1 MNKLFV
7 ALTILSFLSCKSKTE
22 KIKPT
27 VNSISE
33 SIYASGTIKSLD
45 QYQAFATVNGI
56 IENIYVTE
64 RDTVKKGDP
73 ILSIANEAQR
83 LSKENAELAA
93 KFADFNSNQDKLNDA
108 QAMIELAKNKM
119 KNDSAL
125 YFRQKALWQ
134 QQVGSKVELE
144 SRELA
149 YENSKTSYNSA
160 QIKYDDLKRQLNF
173 TSSQSKKNLMIA
185 GKQESDFTLRSE
197 IDGVVFD
204 LLKEK
209 GEIVGLQT
217 PLAIIGNPKKYILE
231 MQIDEYDIFKL
242 KVGQPVIVSMDS
254 YKGQVFEASV
264 TKIYPIMNERSKT
277 FLAEAEFINPP
288 QSIFPNISFEANVV
302 LQTKEKA
309 LLIPRNY
316 VMNDSIVTKSNGDKV
331 TIKTGLKDYEMIEVL
346 SGISSDDE
354 LIKPV
359 Q

>member
-27 VNSISE
+27 VSSISE

-45 QYQAFATVNGI
+45 QYQAYATVNGI
-56 IENIYVTE
+56 IENIFVTE
-64 RDTVKKGDP
+64 GDTVKKGDP

-149 YENSKTSYNSA
+149 YENAKTSYNSA

-197 IDGVVFD
+197 IDGVVYD

-209 GEIVGLQT
+209 GEIVGIQT
-217 PLAIIGNPKKYILE
+217 PLAIIGSPKKYILE

-277 FLAEAEFINPP
+277 FLAEAEFTNPP

-309 LLIPRNY
+309 VLIPRTF
-316 VMNDSIVTKSNGDKV
+316 VMNDSIVVKSNGDTV
-331 TIKTGLKDYEMIEVL
+331 TIKTGLKDYEMIEVV